1 MSSQQP
7 PRLRPRRT
15 GGRSISRDEEFKRL
29 TRSFSQME
37 LKMERLNDSGGV
49 AGDGC
54 ANDGGASDDSAD
66 AGDLRQEERQGRR
79 RRQQP
84 RQPQERIRRHSIA
97 EELLVAPW
105 RLLKPQQPPASPI
118 SIQVA

>member
-1 MSSQQP
+1 
-7 PRLRPRRT
+7 
-15 GGRSISRDEEFKRL
+15 
-29 TRSFSQME
+29 
-37 LKMERLNDSGGV
+37 MERLNDSGGGV

-54 ANDGGASDDSAD
+54 ANGGGDSDGSAEAGD
-66 AGDLRQEERQGRR
+66 AGDLEQEERQGRR

>member
-1 MSSQQP
+1 MSSRQP
-7 PRLRPRRT
+7 PRRRPRRT

-37 LKMERLNDSGGV
+37 LKMERLNDSSGGV
-49 AGDGC
+49 AGDEC
-54 ANDGGASDDSAD
+54 ANGGGDSDDSAD
-66 AGDLRQEERQGRR
+66 AGDLRQERQGRR
-79 RRQQP
+79 LRQQP

-105 RLLKPQQPPASPI
+105 RQLKTQQPPASPI

>member
-7 PRLRPRRT
+7 PRRWPRRT

-54 ANDGGASDDSAD
+54 ANGGGDSDDSAD

-84 RQPQERIRRHSIA
+84 RQPEERIRRHSIA

>member
-1 MSSQQP
+1 
-7 PRLRPRRT
+7 
-15 GGRSISRDEEFKRL
+15 
-29 TRSFSQME
+29 
-37 LKMERLNDSGGV
+37 MERLNDSGGV

-54 ANDGGASDDSAD
+54 AKDGDASDGGAD
-66 AGDLRQEERQGRR
+66 AGDLGQEERQERR

-105 RLLKPQQPPASPI
+105 RLLQPQEPPASPI

>member
-1 MSSQQP
+1 
-7 PRLRPRRT
+7 
-15 GGRSISRDEEFKRL
+15 
-29 TRSFSQME
+29 
-37 LKMERLNDSGGV
+37 MERLNDSGGGV

-54 ANDGGASDDSAD
+54 ANGGGASDGGAD
-66 AGDLRQEERQGRR
+66 AGDLGQGERQGWW

-97 EELLVAPW
+97 EEFLVAPW

>member
-1 MSSQQP
+1 
-7 PRLRPRRT
+7 
-15 GGRSISRDEEFKRL
+15 
-29 TRSFSQME
+29 
-37 LKMERLNDSGGV
+37 MERLNDSGGGV

-54 ANDGGASDDSAD
+54 ANGGGGDSDDSAD
-66 AGDLRQEERQGRR
+66 AGDLGQEERQRRR

-105 RLLKPQQPPASPI
+105 RLLKTQQPPASPI